1 MCSMV
6 VSQFPSSNDSVGS
19 TAVTLDSGR
28 TITCNYSL
36 VGLTKFFQ
44 LDKAHHRNSMT
55 LRGLIANPVNNTTNN
70 RTAKVLQG
78 ELQLAGV
85 NEL

>member
-1 MCSMV
+1 MA
-6 VSQFPSSNDSVGS
+6 SQFPSNDSIGS

-36 VGLTKFFQ
+36 SGLKKFFQ
-44 LDKAHHRNSMT
+44 LDQVQHRNSMA
-55 LRGLIANPVNNTTNN
+55 LRGLIGNPVNNT
-70 RTAKVLQG
+70 AKVLQK
-78 ELQLAGV
+78 ELQIAGV

>member
-1 MCSMV
+1 M
-6 VSQFPSSNDSVGS
+6 VSQFPNNNNSSIDS

-28 TITCNYSL
+28 VITCTYSPA
-36 VGLTKFFQ
+36 GLTKFFQ